1 MNLDID
7 CLRTFT
13 HIAHTMSF
21 SRAAE
26 AVRRTQATVSEQINR
41 LETQL
46 GRRLFVRRKG
56 RVLQLTLDGERLLQY
71 ANRILQLNDEA
82 YSSLSES
89 ARAGFVRLGLPLD
102 FFGRNFICWLA
113 RFKSLN
119 PGIGL
124 EVESDQS
131 EQLLRRTSR
140 GELDLA
146 FFKQATGAGHGH
158 VVMREELVWVTR
170 QGALPSLGP
179 SLPLVLFP
187 EGCANRRLALSTLRS
202 HGLPF
207 HISFVSPSFD
217 CLRTAVV
224 EDLGVTVLARTLVKP
239 PLQSV
244 EPSCELPPLPP
255 VDLAYMYGAEEMP
268 PVVTELAHF
277 LAESLTSAGP
287 PRLARAA

>member
-7 CLRTFT
+7 CLRTFA

-41 LETQL
+41 LETQV

-82 YSSLSES
+82 YSSMSDKAL
-89 ARAGFVRLGLPLD
+89 AGFVRLGVPLD
-102 FFGRNFICWLA
+102 FFGRNLTRWLA
-113 RFKSLN
+113 RFKSLH
-119 PGIGL
+119 PGVGL

-131 EQLLRRTSR
+131 EQLLRRASR

-170 QGALPSLGP
+170 QGALPSLAP

-187 EGCANRRLALSTLRS
+187 EGCAYRRLALSTLRS
-202 HGLPF
+202 QGLAF
-207 HISFVSPSFD
+207 HVSFVSPSFD

-224 EDLGVTVLARTLVKP
+224 EDLGITVLARTLVTP
-239 PLQSV
+239 PLRIV
-244 EPSCELPPLPP
+244 EPSSLLLPLPP
-255 VDLAYMYGAEEMP
+255 VDLAYLYGAEEMP
-268 PVVTELAHF
+268 LVVTELAHF
-277 LAESLTSAGP
+277 LAESLTTAGP